1 MEILLKNR
9 YSLNYFYVHRF
20 EKKGSKFAISTLSE
34 ACWFGKRNIP
44 RQLLAGPL
52 SFCRR
57 WPWCQTLGFSRYW
70 PQCFVP
76 SPPHRLSLRMGPL
89 LNQTKHET
97 VRYTCMYRNKWLG
110 HSLETEL
117 EKVAGKKMLRKKK
130 KINQNFR
137 FLIFTANLYC
147 TLIIERYAQKFTW

>member
-1 MEILLKNR
+1 MSKVW
-9 YSLNYFYVHRF
+9 YFYLILDLTWRF
-20 EKKGSKFAISTLSE
+20 YLKTRTVWIIFIYIVSKKKGSKFAISTLSE

-57 WPWCQTLGFSRYW
+57 WPWYQTLGFSRYW

-89 LNQTKHET
+89 LNQTNMKLLDIHA
-97 VRYTCMYRNKWLG
+97 C
-110 HSLETEL
+110 TEINGKAIPWKQNWKRL
-117 EKVAGKKMLRKKK
+117 LGKK
-130 KINQNFR
+130 
-137 FLIFTANLYC
+137 C
-147 TLIIERYAQKFTW
+147 